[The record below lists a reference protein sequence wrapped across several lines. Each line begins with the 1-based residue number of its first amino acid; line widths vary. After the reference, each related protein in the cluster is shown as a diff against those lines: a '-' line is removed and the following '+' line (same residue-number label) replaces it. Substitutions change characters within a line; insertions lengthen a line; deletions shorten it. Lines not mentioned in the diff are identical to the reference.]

1 MDAPLICNSGV
12 HRKNFWGF
20 NVMAGLV
27 GGSGGLH
34 RPDYGKFA
42 KNLLKTFAKMHYFSL
57 FFKKIS
63 KLCVKFLSVWTK
75 NTIGLEIFEKI
86 LKIFD
91 ENSIEKFNFY
101 LFLGKVVAKTTA
113 FGNNIVFLQQFFRF
127 GRGFEPPNPPPCA
140 RH

>member
-1 MDAPLICNSGV
+1 
-12 HRKNFWGF
+12 
-20 NVMAGLV
+20 
-27 GGSGGLH
+27 
-34 RPDYGKFA
+34 
-42 KNLLKTFAKMHYFSL
+42 MHYFSL

-140 RH
+140 RHWFVIVKLNTEKKNTWKYLLHGKQVKYV